1 MRVRDTFSS
10 ATCSCLAVPHSS
22 LGHLIRLLVPQIIP
36 DSMNTACREHGS
48 ALPGLSYCC
57 WSRWVG
63 FALLACLF
71 VTSSGFNTYLHAQAS
86 TTGPKIEE
94 REPEIIYLPIKDG
107 AIAEGGPLERVL
119 DFPAESFRSWYKDV
133 YLNRNPKDLPKYSLE
148 GVTAEIHIQGP
159 NALFDVTYEV
169 IPYASGWIRIPI
181 GLQNAI
187 IRSSVEV
194 SPAMR
199 VRPDRPKSSTSS
211 DGYALWCEVPESENI
226 LLSPKPAEPIT
237 FRVTAL
243 LPLSTRGDETSLET
257 NLPVDTKCM
266 VKLDVPQPGANI
278 AHKGSMVQKE
288 PTQPPPTEHSVQHLE
303 YAGGILG
310 LSWRF
315 DDQAMEEQ
323 PVNLKVKGELAVSV
337 DVDDTVTTVAKL
349 QVESTTIP
357 FDSFIV
363 EIDDDAEFIPPAT
376 PSPVYEIHPLERQ
389 GQAFGNRLLV
399 ELSEATKAPVSVVI
413 NTKQTDPVPG
423 ERGKRRFTVGQFNVL
438 GCDIQ
443 DGRLSLTAAGNV
455 HVTWDTPRV
464 LREQSLR
471 GSDGMNYRATFS
483 YDQQPAA
490 LVLHTLP
497 IQSTAR
503 VKTDYELHVSKL
515 NSQLVGKLSYRL
527 PRSYNDDLII
537 DLNGWNI
544 DSVDTQGAAQWQIS
558 EGNADQLILP
568 LAGETGAEAMTVAPY
583 RTIEV
588 NIKAQR
594 DHQDEDPTEV
604 SLPWPIPRAEP
615 LGTAT
620 ITAIPD
626 NNIEIRFQSEKSEG
640 FQLDR
645 SRSQEV
651 ELSGER
657 GTIVLRAAP
666 SQESLVLG
674 LRMTPVVPRLIVG
687 SNATVQLAEGKDH
700 ATITQE
706 FTLEPFHSSPEQ
718 AVFNL
723 PESIYFFEVTTAEIN
738 TEDIAGQRV
747 GLGEN
752 QTMVYSLSNIAP
764 PYRIKLK
771 YNSPLEVISP
781 DSGDYLLNLMTLD
794 SGGLT
799 EKGIDVDFKPL
810 ELTFESPQEVEVL
823 SQTEDW
829 RSFTMSP
836 QQGQTVQLPG
846 DQYDQVKFSAPF
858 LTPNTDESVVVDFH
872 WLQVALTP
880 DERRDRAVFT
890 LRTLAPQLTI
900 HVPEDARET
909 EVYWNGIEQP
919 FSLDEDRIQLDI
931 PEHRKTGRDRLE
943 VWYKFPTG
951 NGMKSS
957 LTINSPTIKNSVLG
971 TSQPGREGG
980 YTYLQIVSPGNWLI
994 LSASGMSD
1002 EMDWAWS
1009 DGRYR
1014 RTARLTQK
1022 QLEALANTNIS
1033 TGYPEGMQRSLYST
1047 IGPVENVRVSSAKTS
1062 SLMLLFS
1069 GVALA
1074 ALLTLFYLPQSRHV
1088 LVFGVAAILA
1098 IGVAVTYPDFAV
1110 LVGEMSTLGVMLGIF
1125 GIVLYR
1131 LASYRVPVRSAV
1143 RARSSSDS
1151 QASVPAASQSA
1162 ASGNSAVSTTS
1173 MPAAIQSSGQTR

>member
-1 MRVRDTFSS
+1 
-10 ATCSCLAVPHSS
+10 
-22 LGHLIRLLVPQIIP
+22 
-36 DSMNTACREHGS
+36 MNTACREHGS
-48 ALPGLSYCC
+48 ALPGLSVYC
-57 WSRWVG
+57 WSRRIG
-63 FALLACLF
+63 IALLAWVVVASIASSNFLYAQ
-71 VTSSGFNTYLHAQAS
+71 VGSSGT
-86 TTGPKIEE
+86 KIEE

-119 DFPAESFRSWYKDV
+119 DFPAESFRAWYKDV

-148 GVTAEIHIQGP
+148 GVTADIQIQGP
-159 NALFDVTYEV
+159 NAVLDVTYEV

-194 SPAMR
+194 SPAMP
-199 VRPDRPKSSTSS
+199 VRPDRPNGSTSS
-211 DGYALWCEVPESENI
+211 GGYALWCEVPESESG
-226 LLSPKPAEPIT
+226 LLSPQPAETIT

-243 LPLSTRGDETSLET
+243 LPLTTRGDETSLET
-257 NLPVDTKCM
+257 NLPVDTKCV

-278 AHKGSMVQKE
+278 SHKGSMVVKDPIE
-288 PTQPPPTEHSVQHLE
+288 PPPADHSLQHLE
-303 YAGGILG
+303 YAGGSLG

-323 PVNLKVKGELAVSV
+323 PVNLKVKGEVAVSV

-363 EIDDDAEFIPPAT
+363 EIADDAEFVPPAT
-376 PSPVYEIHPLERQ
+376 PSAVYEIHPLERQ

-399 ELSEATKAPVSVVI
+399 ELSEATKAPVSVTI

-443 DGRLSLTAAGNV
+443 DGRLSLTSAGNV

-464 LREQSLR
+464 LREQSSR
-471 GSDGMNYRATFS
+471 GTDGMNYRATFT

-503 VKTDYELHVSKL
+503 VKTDYELHVGKL

-527 PRSYNDDLII
+527 PRTYNDDLVI

-544 DSVDTQGAAQWQIS
+544 DSVDTQGASQWQIA
-558 EGNADQLILP
+558 EGDADQLILP
-568 LAGETGAEAMTVAPY
+568 LAGETGSEAMTVAPY

-594 DHQDEDPTEV
+594 DHAEEDPTEV
-604 SLPWPIPRAEP
+604 SLAWPIPRAEP

-620 ITAIPD
+620 VTAIPD
-626 NNIEIRFQSEKSEG
+626 NDIEIRFQSEKSEG

-666 SQESLVLG
+666 SQESLLLG
-674 LRMTPVVPRLIVG
+674 LRLTPVVPRLIVG
-687 SNATVQLAEGKDH
+687 STATVQLAEGNDH
-700 ATITQE
+700 ATVTHE

-718 AVFNL
+718 AVFKL

-738 TEDIAGQRV
+738 TKDVAGQRV

-752 QTMVYSLSNIAP
+752 QTMVYSLSDLAP

-771 YNSPLEVISP
+771 YNSPLEVISEGG
-781 DSGDYLLNLMTLD
+781 SDYRLNLMTLD
-794 SGGLT
+794 STGLT

-810 ELTFESPQEVEVL
+810 ELTFESSQEVEVL

-829 RSFTMSP
+829 RSFTMSHP
-836 QQGQTVQLPG
+836 GQTVQLPG
-846 DQYDQVKFSAPF
+846 DQYEQVEFSAPF
-858 LTPNTDESVVVDFH
+858 LTPKTDDRVVVDFH

-890 LRTLAPQLTI
+890 LRTLAPQLDI
-900 HVPEDARET
+900 QVPEGARQV

-919 FSLDEDRIQLDI
+919 LTLNEDRIQLDI
-931 PEHRKTGRDRLE
+931 PERRETGRDRLE
-943 VWYKFPTG
+943 IWYKFPAG
-951 NGMKSS
+951 DGMQSS

-1022 QLEALANTNIS
+1022 QLEALAKTNIS
-1033 TGYPEGMQRSLYST
+1033 TAYPEGMHRSLYST

-1069 GVALA
+1069 GIALG

-1088 LVFGVAAILA
+1088 LVFGAAAILA
-1098 IGVAVTYPDFAV
+1098 IGIAVTYPDFAV
-1110 LVGEMSTLGVMLGIF
+1110 LVGEMSTLGIMLAIF

-1131 LASYRVPVRSAV
+1131 LASYRAPVKSAV

-1151 QASVPAASQSA
+1151 QASVPATSQSGVA
-1162 ASGNSAVSTTS
+1162 GNSAVSTTS
-1173 MPAAIQSSGQTR
+1173 MPAAVQSSGQSR

>member
-1 MRVRDTFSS
+1 
-10 ATCSCLAVPHSS
+10 
-22 LGHLIRLLVPQIIP
+22 
-36 DSMNTACREHGS
+36 MNTACREPGS
-48 ALPGLSYCC
+48 ALPGHSYCC

-63 FALLACLF
+63 IALFALVF
-71 VTSSGFNTYLHAQAS
+71 VAVSGSNHRLHAQAGTNGS
-86 TTGPKIEE
+86 KIEE

-119 DFPAESFRSWYKDV
+119 DFPAESFRAWYKDV

-148 GVTAEIHIQGP
+148 SVSADIQVEGP
-159 NALFDVTYEV
+159 NAVIHVTYEV
-169 IPYASGWIRIPI
+169 IPHASGWIRIPI

-194 SPAMR
+194 SPAMP
-199 VRPDRPKSSTSS
+199 VRPDRPQSGTSS
-211 DGYALWCEVPESENI
+211 GGYALWCEVPESDSG
-226 LLSPKPAEPIT
+226 LLSPQPAETIT

-243 LPLSTRGDETSLET
+243 LPLATRGDETSLET
-257 NLPVDTKCM
+257 NLPVDTKCV

-278 AHKGSMVQKE
+278 SHKGSMVVKE
-288 PTQPPPTEHSVQHLE
+288 PTELPPVDHSQQHLE
-303 YAGGILG
+303 YAGGSLG

-323 PVNLKVKGELAVSV
+323 PVTLKVKGELAVSV

-349 QVESTTIP
+349 QVESTTIA

-363 EIDDDAEFIPPAT
+363 EIADDAEFIPPAT
-376 PSPVYEIHPLERQ
+376 PSAVYEIHPLERQ
-389 GQAFGNRLLV
+389 GGQAFGNRLLV
-399 ELSEATKAPVSVVI
+399 ELREATKAPVSVTI

-464 LREQSLR
+464 LREQSSR

-503 VKTDYELHVSKL
+503 VKTDYELHVGKL

-527 PRSYNDDLII
+527 PRTYNDDLVI
-537 DLNGWNI
+537 DLNGWSI
-544 DSVDTQGAAQWQIS
+544 DSVDTQGAAQWQIG
-558 EGNADQLILP
+558 EGDANQLVLP

-594 DHQDEDPTEV
+594 EHQGEDPNEV

-620 ITAIPD
+620 VTAIPAND
-626 NNIEIRFQSEKSEG
+626 IEIRFQSEKSEG

-666 SQESLVLG
+666 SQESLLLG
-674 LRMTPVVPRLIVG
+674 LRLTPVVPRVIVG
-687 SNATVQLAEGKDH
+687 SNATVQLAEGKDYASVTH
-700 ATITQE
+700 E

-718 AVFNL
+718 AVFKL
-723 PESIYFFEVTTAEIN
+723 PENIHFFEVTTAVIN
-738 TEDIAGQRV
+738 TEDVAGQRI

-752 QTMVYSLSNIAP
+752 QTMAYSLSNLSP

-771 YNSPLEVISP
+771 YNSPLEAITPDIS
-781 DSGDYLLNLMTLD
+781 DYQLNLMTLE
-794 SGGLT
+794 STGLT

-810 ELTFESPQEVEVL
+810 ELTFESPQEVDVL
-823 SQTEDW
+823 SETEDW
-829 RSFTMSP
+829 RSFTMS

-846 DQYDQVKFSAPF
+846 NQYGQVQFSAPF
-858 LTPNTDESVVVDFH
+858 LTPKTDDRVVVDFH

-900 HVPEDARET
+900 HLPKDARQA
-909 EVYWNGIEQP
+909 EVYWNGIEKP
-919 FSLDEDRIQLDI
+919 FALDEDRIQLEI
-931 PEHRKTGRDRLE
+931 PEHHESGRDRLE
-943 VWYKFPTG
+943 VWYKYPVG
-951 NGMKSS
+951 EGMKSS
-957 LTINSPTIKNSVLG
+957 LMINSPTIKNSVLG

-1002 EMDWAWS
+1002 EMDWSWS
-1009 DGRYR
+1009 GGRYR
-1014 RTARLTQK
+1014 RTAHLTQE
-1022 QLEALANTNIS
+1022 QLESLAKTNIKS
-1033 TGYPEGMQRSLYST
+1033 RYPEGMHRSLYST
-1047 IGPVENVRVSSAKTS
+1047 IGPVENVRISSAKTS

-1069 GVALA
+1069 GIALA
-1074 ALLTLFYLPQSRHV
+1074 ALLILFYLPQSRHV
-1088 LVFGVAAILA
+1088 LVFGVVAILA

-1110 LVGEMSTLGVMLGIF
+1110 LIGEMSTLGIMLAIF

-1131 LASYRVPVRSAV
+1131 LASYRAPVKSAV

-1162 ASGNSAVSTTS
+1162 VAGNSAVSTTS
-1173 MPAAIQSSGQTR
+1173 MPAAVQSSGQSR

>member
-1 MRVRDTFSS
+1 MV
-10 ATCSCLAVPHSS
+10 
-22 LGHLIRLLVPQIIP
+22 I
-36 DSMNTACREHGS
+36 
-48 ALPGLSYCC
+48 
-57 WSRWVG
+57 
-63 FALLACLF
+63 ALLAIAFTVIGGLD
-71 VTSSGFNTYLHAQAS
+71 SALLAQAGTS
-86 TTGPKIEE
+86 GSKIEE

-119 DFPAESFRSWYKDV
+119 DFPAESFRAWYKDV
-133 YLNRNPKDLPKYSLE
+133 YLNRNPKDLPKYSLD
-148 GVTAEIHIQGP
+148 GVTAEIQIEGA
-159 NALFDVTYEV
+159 NAVIDVTYEV
-169 IPYASGWIRIPI
+169 VPHASGWIRIPI

-187 IRSSVEV
+187 MRSTVKV
-194 SPAMR
+194 SPEMP
-199 VRPDRPKSSTSS
+199 VRPDRPKSGASS
-211 DGYALWCEVPESENI
+211 SGYALWCEVPESESG
-226 LLSPKPAEPIT
+226 LLSPLPAETIT

-257 NLPVDTKCM
+257 NLPVDTKCV

-278 AHKGSMVQKE
+278 SHKGSMVVKE
-288 PTQPPPTEHSVQHLE
+288 PTQPPPSDHSSQHLE
-303 YAGGILG
+303 YAGGSLG

-357 FDSFIV
+357 FDSFVV
-363 EIDDDAEFIPPAT
+363 EIADDAEFIPPAT
-376 PSPVYEIHPLERQ
+376 PSTVYEIQPLERQ

-399 ELSEATKAPVSVVI
+399 ELSEATKAPVSVTI

-464 LREQSLR
+464 LREQSSR

-503 VKTDYELHVSKL
+503 VKTDYELHVGKL

-527 PRSYNDDLII
+527 PRTYNDDLII
-537 DLNGWNI
+537 DLNGWSI
-544 DSVDTQGAAQWQIS
+544 DSVDTQGAAQWQIG
-558 EGNADQLILP
+558 EGDENQLILP

-594 DHQDEDPTEV
+594 EHQTEDPQEV

-620 ITAIPD
+620 VTAIPD
-626 NNIEIRFQSEKSEG
+626 NDIEIRFQSENSEG

-666 SQESLVLG
+666 SQESLLLG
-674 LRMTPVVPRLIVG
+674 LRLTPVVPRLIVG
-687 SNATVQLAEGKDH
+687 STATAKVTEGNDY
-700 ATITQE
+700 AAITHE

-718 AVFNL
+718 AVFKL
-723 PESIYFFEVTTAEIN
+723 PESVHFFEVTTAQIN
-738 TEDIAGQRV
+738 TEDVAGQRV

-752 QTMVYSLSNIAP
+752 QTMVYSLSNLAP
-764 PYRIKLK
+764 PYRIKLM
-771 YNSPLEVISP
+771 YNSPLEEL
-781 DSGDYLLNLMTLD
+781 DADNGGYLMNLMTLD
-794 SGGLT
+794 SSGLT

-810 ELTFESPQEVEVL
+810 ELIFESPQEVDVL
-823 SQTEDW
+823 SETEDW
-829 RSFTMSP
+829 RSFTMT

-846 DQYDQVKFSAPF
+846 DQYGQVKFSAPF
-858 LTPNTDESVVVDFH
+858 LTPKTDDRVVVDFH

-900 HVPEDARET
+900 HLPEGARQA

-919 FSLDEDRIQLDI
+919 FTLDEDRIQMEI
-931 PEHRKTGRDRLE
+931 PEHRETGRDRLE
-943 VWYKFPTG
+943 VWYKFPAG
-951 NGMKSS
+951 EGMSSS
-957 LTINSPTIKNSVLG
+957 LSVNSPTIKNSVLG

-980 YTYLQIVSPGNWLI
+980 YSYLQIVSPGNWLI

-1009 DGRYR
+1009 GGRYR
-1014 RTARLTQK
+1014 RKAHLTQK
-1022 QLEALANTNIS
+1022 QLETLAKTNIS
-1033 TGYPEGMQRSLYST
+1033 TEYPEGMQRSLYST
-1047 IGPVENVRVSSAKTS
+1047 IGPIENVTISSAKAS

-1069 GVALA
+1069 GAALA

-1098 IGVAVTYPDFAV
+1098 IGIAITYPDFAV
-1110 LVGEMSTLGVMLGIF
+1110 LIGEMSTLGIMLAIF

-1131 LASYRVPVRSAV
+1131 LASYRAPVKSAV

-1151 QASVPAASQSA
+1151 QASVPATSQSGVA
-1162 ASGNSAVSTTS
+1162 GNSAVSTTS
-1173 MPAAIQSSGQTR
+1173 MPAAVQSSGQSR

>member
-1 MRVRDTFSS
+1 
-10 ATCSCLAVPHSS
+10 
-22 LGHLIRLLVPQIIP
+22 
-36 DSMNTACREHGS
+36 MNTACRELGS
-48 ALPGLSYCC
+48 ALPGLSFCC
-57 WSRWVG
+57 WSRG
-63 FALLACLF
+63 IGLALFACLLA
-71 VTSSGFNTYLHAQAS
+71 TSSGFGSLLYAQAGS
-86 TTGPKIEE
+86 SGTKIEE
-94 REPEIIYLPIKDG
+94 REPENIYLPIKDG
-107 AIAEGGPLERVL
+107 AIAEGGPLELVL
-119 DFPAESFRSWYKDV
+119 DFPAESFRAWYKDV

-148 GVTAEIHIQGP
+148 GVVADIHIQGP
-159 NALFDVTYEV
+159 NAVIDVTYEV
-169 IPYASGWIRIPI
+169 IPYATGWIRIPI

-194 SPAMR
+194 SPEMP
-199 VRPDRPKSSTSS
+199 VRPDRPKSGTSS

-226 LLSPKPAEPIT
+226 LLSPKLSEPIT

-243 LPLSTRGDETSLET
+243 LALSTRGDETSLET
-257 NLPVDTKCM
+257 NLPVDTKCL
-266 VKLDVPQPGANI
+266 VKLNVPKPGANI
-278 AHKGSMVQKE
+278 SHKGSMVEKE
-288 PTQPPPTEHSVQHLE
+288 PADLPSSNHSVQHLE
-303 YAGGILG
+303 YAGGSLG

-315 DDQAMEEQ
+315 DDQTMEEQ

-337 DVDDTVTTVAKL
+337 DLDDTVMTMAKL
-349 QVESTTIP
+349 QVESTTIA

-376 PSPVYEIHPLERQ
+376 PSALYEILPLERQ

-399 ELSEATKAPVSVVI
+399 ELSEATKDPISVVI

-464 LREQSLR
+464 LREQSSR

-503 VKTDYELHVSKL
+503 VKTDYELHVGKL

-527 PRSYNDDLII
+527 PRTYNDDLII

-544 DSVDTQGAAQWQIS
+544 DSVNTYGAAQWQVD
-558 EGNADQLILP
+558 ADQLIIP
-568 LAGETGAEAMTVAPY
+568 LADETGGEAMTVAPY
-583 RTIEV
+583 RTIKV
-588 NIKAQR
+588 DIKAQR

-620 ITAIPD
+620 VTAIPD
-626 NNIEIRFQSEKSEG
+626 NDIEIRFQSEKSEG

-666 SQESLVLG
+666 SQDSLLLG
-674 LRMTPVVPRLIVG
+674 LRLTPVVPRLIVG
-687 SNATVQLAEGKDH
+687 SNATAQLSEGKDH
-700 ATITQE
+700 ATITHE

-718 AVFNL
+718 AVFKL

-738 TEDIAGQRV
+738 TEDVAGQRV

-771 YNSPLEVISP
+771 YNSPLEESSP
-781 DSGDYLLNLMTLD
+781 GSGNYLLHLMTLE

-799 EKGIDVDFKPL
+799 EQGIDVDFKPL
-810 ELTFESPQEVEVL
+810 ELTFDSTQEVEVL

-829 RSFTMSP
+829 RSFTMS
-836 QQGQTVQLPG
+836 QQEQTVQLPG
-846 DQYDQVKFSAPF
+846 DQYAQVQFSAPF
-858 LTPNTDESVVVDFH
+858 LAPNIDDRVVVDFH
-872 WLQVALTP
+872 WLQVALTS
-880 DERRDRAVFT
+880 DERRDRSVFT
-890 LRTLAPQLTI
+890 LRTMAPQLTI
-900 HVPEDARET
+900 QLPEGARET
-909 EVYWNGIEQP
+909 EVYWNGVEQP
-919 FSLDEDRIQLDI
+919 FSLDEDQIQMDI

-943 VWYKFPTG
+943 IWYKFPTG
-951 NGMKSS
+951 DGMKSA

-980 YTYLQIVSPGNWLI
+980 YTYLQIVSPGNWLV

-1002 EMDWAWS
+1002 EMDWSWS
-1009 DGRYR
+1009 DGRNR

-1022 QLEALANTNIS
+1022 QLETLAKTNIS
-1033 TGYPEGMQRSLYST
+1033 TVYPEGMHRSLYST
-1047 IGPVENVRVSSAKTS
+1047 IGPVENVRVSAAKTS

-1098 IGVAVTYPDFAV
+1098 VGVAVTYPDFAV
-1110 LVGEMSTLGVMLGIF
+1110 LVGEMSTLGIMLGIF

-1131 LASYRVPVRSAV
+1131 LASYRAPVKSAV

-1162 ASGNSAVSTTS
+1162 AVGNSGISTTS
-1173 MPAAIQSSGQTR
+1173 MPAAVQSSGQPR

>member
-1 MRVRDTFSS
+1 
-10 ATCSCLAVPHSS
+10 
-22 LGHLIRLLVPQIIP
+22 
-36 DSMNTACREHGS
+36 MNTACREPRS
-48 ALPGLSYCC
+48 ALPGHSAFR
-57 WSRWVG
+57 WSRWFGIALSVLLLTG
-63 FALLACLF
+63 FSPQTTVCFGQAG
-71 VTSSGFNTYLHAQAS
+71 SSES
-86 TTGPKIEE
+86 KIEE
-94 REPEIIYLPIKDG
+94 RKPEIIYVPIKDG

-119 DFPAESFRSWYKDV
+119 DFPADSFRAWYNNV

-148 GVTAEIHIQGP
+148 GVTADIQIEGS
-159 NALFDVTYEV
+159 NALLDVTYEV
-169 IPYASGWIRIPI
+169 TPYASGWIRIPI

-194 SPAMR
+194 TPSMP
-199 VRPDRPKSSTSS
+199 VRPDRPISSTSS
-211 DGYALWCEVPESENI
+211 DGYALWCEVPESENV
-226 LLSPKPAEPIT
+226 LLSPQPAEPIT

-243 LPLSTRGDETSLET
+243 LPLSVRGNETSLET
-257 NLPVDTKCM
+257 NLPVDTKCV

-278 AHKGSMVQKE
+278 SHKGSMVEKE
-288 PTQPPPTEHSVQHLE
+288 PTDPTPEDHSVQHLE
-303 YAGGILG
+303 YAGGSLG

-357 FDSFIV
+357 FDSFVV

-376 PSPVYEIHPLERQ
+376 PSPIYEIQPLERQ

-399 ELSEATKAPVSVVI
+399 ELTEARTSPISVTI
-413 NTKQTDPVPG
+413 HTKQTDPVPG
-423 ERGKRRFTVGQFNVL
+423 ERGKRRFTVGQFHVL
-438 GCDIQ
+438 GSDIQ

-464 LREQSLR
+464 LREQSSR
-471 GSDGMNYRATFS
+471 GSDGMNYRAVFS
-483 YDQQPAA
+483 YDQQPAT

-503 VKTDYELHVSKL
+503 VKADYELHVGKL
-515 NSQLVGKLSYRL
+515 NSQLVGTLSYRL
-527 PRSYNDDLII
+527 PRTYNDDLII
-537 DLNGWNI
+537 DLNGWSI
-544 DSVDTQGAAQWQIS
+544 DSVNTHGAAQWQIG
-558 EGNADQLILP
+558 EGDIDQLIVP

-583 RTIEV
+583 RTV
-588 NIKAQR
+588 NVDIKVQR
-594 DHQDEDPTEV
+594 DHRDEAQDEV

-620 ITAIPD
+620 VTAIPD
-626 NNIEIRFQSEKSEG
+626 DDIEIRFQSEKSEG

-657 GTIVLRAAP
+657 GTIVLRATP
-666 SQESLVLG
+666 SQQSLTLG
-674 LRMTPVVPRLIVG
+674 LRMTPVIPRLIVG

-700 ATITQE
+700 ATVTHE
-706 FTLEPFHSSPEQ
+706 FTLEPFHSSPEK
-718 AVFNL
+718 AVFQL
-723 PESIYFFEVTTAEIN
+723 PENIYFFEVTTAEIN
-738 TEDIAGQRV
+738 TEDVAGQRV
-747 GLGEN
+747 GADDN
-752 QTMVYSLSNIAP
+752 QTMVYSLSNLAP

-771 YNSPLEVISP
+771 YNSPLEELSAE
-781 DSGDYLLNLMTLD
+781 SGDYLINLMTLESED
-794 SGGLT
+794 LADEGV
-799 EKGIDVDFKPL
+799 DVDFKPL
-810 ELTFESPQEVEVL
+810 ELTFEAPQEMEVL

-829 RSFTMSP
+829 RSFTTS

-846 DQYDQVKFSAPF
+846 DQYEQVKFAAPF
-858 LTPNTDESVVVDFH
+858 LTPNTDDRVVVDFH

-890 LRTLAPQLTI
+890 LRTLAPELTI
-900 HVPEDARET
+900 HLPEGARET
-909 EVYWNGIEQP
+909 EVYWNGVEQS
-919 FSLDEDRIQLDI
+919 FSLDEDRIQLEI
-931 PEHRKTGRDRLE
+931 PERRDAGRDRLE
-943 VWYKFPTG
+943 VWYKFPVG
-951 NGMKSS
+951 EGIKSS
-957 LTINSPTIKNSVLG
+957 LTINSPTVKNSVLG

-1009 DGRYR
+1009 GGRYR

-1033 TGYPEGMQRSLYST
+1033 TAYPEGMHRSLYST
-1047 IGPVENVRVSSAKTS
+1047 IGPVENVKISAAKTS

-1069 GVALA
+1069 GIALA

-1088 LVFGVAAILA
+1088 LVFGAAAILA
-1098 IGVAVTYPDFAV
+1098 IGIAVTYPDFAI
-1110 LVGEMSTLGVMLGIF
+1110 LVGEMATLGIMLAIF

-1131 LASYRVPVRSAV
+1131 LASYRAPVKSAV
-1143 RARSSSDS
+1143 RARSSADS
-1151 QASVPAASQSA
+1151 QASVPASSPSA
-1162 ASGNSAVSTTS
+1162 ASGSSAISTTS
-1173 MPAAIQSSGQTR
+1173 MPPAVPSSGHSR